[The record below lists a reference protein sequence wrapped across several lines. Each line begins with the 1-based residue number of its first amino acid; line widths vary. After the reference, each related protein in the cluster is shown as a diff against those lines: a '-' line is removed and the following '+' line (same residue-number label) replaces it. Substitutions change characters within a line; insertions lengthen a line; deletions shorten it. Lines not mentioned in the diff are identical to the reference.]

1 MSQRVSEN
9 GENRKMLLHDRNW
22 RYCREHS
29 QKLHTNE
36 KLHARE
42 RLWSES
48 HFRLVNLMVTCIK
61 ISMRFSLSFLA
72 NWQFSMP
79 RREDSTFKEN
89 APFFEIRTFPPER
102 NISLES
108 ITFKRFPN
116 VFSFKLFSIDTY
128 LLIGKTIS

>member
-48 HFRLVNLMVTCIK
+48 HFRLVQFAGKIKNMIKVMIFLKVNLKLVGFFVQDFVKAKKGKKESI
-61 ISMRFSLSFLA
+61 
-72 NWQFSMP
+72 
-79 RREDSTFKEN
+79 DSTQF
-89 APFFEIRTFPPER
+89 
-102 NISLES
+102 
-108 ITFKRFPN
+108 
-116 VFSFKLFSIDTY
+116 
-128 LLIGKTIS
+128 

>member
-42 RLWSES
+42 RLRSES
-48 HFRLVNLMVTCIK
+48 HFRLVNIK
-61 ISMRFSLSFLA
+61 VGNTESFTLFLHFYSVVLYGEKGAFEVKLSSIL
-72 NWQFSMP
+72 QRS
-79 RREDSTFKEN
+79 REQTRSFWT
-89 APFFEIRTFPPER
+89 
-102 NISLES
+102 
-108 ITFKRFPN
+108 N
-116 VFSFKLFSIDTY
+116 VNS
-128 LLIGKTIS
+128 